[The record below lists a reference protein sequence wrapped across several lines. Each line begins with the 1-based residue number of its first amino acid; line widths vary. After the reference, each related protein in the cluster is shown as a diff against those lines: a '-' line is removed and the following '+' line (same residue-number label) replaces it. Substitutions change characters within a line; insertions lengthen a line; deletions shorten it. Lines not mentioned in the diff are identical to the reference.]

1 MDFGRILGRFLEG
14 FDLTMIR
21 ATKGISMDGWMDGW
35 MMMMMMM
42 ITIIIVIMRRHD
54 CGGDGG
60 DTLVMVA
67 ACAHPWN
74 AARESIENN
83 NCTSLPNRASPRP

>member
-35 MMMMMMM
+35 
-42 ITIIIVIMRRHD
+42 IDREVLIIE
-54 CGGDGG
+54 
-60 DTLVMVA
+60 MVVG
-67 ACAHPWN
+67 
-74 AARESIENN
+74 
-83 NCTSLPNRASPRP
+83 